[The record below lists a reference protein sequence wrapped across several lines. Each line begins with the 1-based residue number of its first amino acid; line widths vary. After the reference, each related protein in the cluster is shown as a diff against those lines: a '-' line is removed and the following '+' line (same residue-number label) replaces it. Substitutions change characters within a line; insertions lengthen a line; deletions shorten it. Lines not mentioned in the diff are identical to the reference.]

1 MYKYTVFECKDC
13 KHRQMYPS
21 NIADGH
27 KCKVCGST
35 IYIPIDTG
43 LKVEMQGKY
52 NIAYEPR
59 QGREVTTT
67 EYELLLKRF
76 RHLMKSETIASYDEV
91 DPRTGEYKR
100 DIKELDK
107 RLRGAD
113 GCTPLTIFIM
123 DEFIEQGYTEQLK
136 EFLLGVI
143 DDAIFRRQKEL
154 GL

>member
-1 MYKYTVFECKDC
+1 MYKYTVLECKAC
-13 KHRQMYPS
+13 KHREMYPS
-21 NIADGH
+21 LTADGH

-43 LKVEMQGKY
+43 MKAEMQCRY
-52 NIAYEPR
+52 NVVYDPR
-59 QGREVTTT
+59 KGRGATVT

-76 RHLMKSETIASYDEV
+76 RHLLKSETIASYDEV

-100 DIKELDK
+100 DIEELDRRHK
-107 RLRGAD
+107 PAD
-113 GCTPLTIFIM
+113 GCTPLTIFM
-123 DEFIEQGYTEQLK
+123 SDEFIEQGYTEQLK

-143 DDAIFRRQKEL
+143 DDAIIIRKKNL

>member
-1 MYKYTVFECKDC
+1 MYKYTVFECKGC
-13 KHRQMYPS
+13 KHREMYPS
-21 NIADGH
+21 NTADGH

-76 RHLMKSETIASYDEV
+76 RHLMKSETIALYDEV

-100 DIKELDK
+100 DIKELDNTYVMRSTCSRNCNCK
-107 RLRGAD
+107 QVNKYIIDELHTRD
-113 GCTPLTIFIM
+113 NIIYTP
-123 DEFIEQGYTEQLK
+123 DER
-136 EFLLGVI
+136 
-143 DDAIFRRQKEL
+143 DEL
-154 GL
+154 ISKYGK